1 MNISMAKYKI
11 VIALLIFLVV
21 SIGGYLFVYQ
31 GHRDI
36 SNEKESFSVN
46 VDTLYTEFM
55 SDEFQANEKYLDKT
69 ISVSGRIT
77 KIDYKNKSIVINE
90 KLFALFDNDLPASI
104 KPQLEVEVKGRLLGY
119 DSLLEEIKL
128 DQCVIVN

>member
-1 MNISMAKYKI
+1 MAKYKI
-11 VIALLIFLVV
+11 VVALLIFLVA
-21 SIGGYLFVYQ
+21 SIGGYLYVYQ

-104 KPQLEVEVKGRLLGY
+104 KPQLEVEVKWRLLGY

>member
-1 MNISMAKYKI
+1 MAKYKI
-11 VIALLIFLVV
+11 VIALLIFLVA
-21 SIGGYLFVYQ
+21 SIGGYLYVYQ

>member
-1 MNISMAKYKI
+1 VNISMAKYKI
-11 VIALLIFLVV
+11 VIALLIFLVA
-21 SIGGYLFVYQ
+21 SIGGYLYVYQ